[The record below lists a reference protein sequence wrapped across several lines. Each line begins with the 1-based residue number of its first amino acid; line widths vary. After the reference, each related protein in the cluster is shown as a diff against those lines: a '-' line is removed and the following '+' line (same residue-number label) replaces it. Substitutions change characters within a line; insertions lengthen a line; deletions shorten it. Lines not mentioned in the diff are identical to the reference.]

1 MTNVICESTNQSL
14 VIFHECRLR
23 AINRNK
29 TTLTAE
35 LTLLQPLDKF
45 DTRMELK
52 TKAFGYNPGI
62 FDYTVNG
69 CTFLERQK
77 HRTFKVYYQLL
88 RKFST
93 INHTCPFEV
102 SELNGISMRM
112 FSLVTCIHHLSLPG
126 KTNGKG
132 LLLRCKQFH
141 FTPT

>member
-1 MTNVICESTNQSL
+1 MKAFCKMTNVICESSNQSWA
-14 VIFHECRLR
+14 VFHECRLR
-23 AINRNK
+23 AINRNI

-35 LTLLQPLDKF
+35 ATLLQPLATF
-45 DTRMELK
+45 DTRMQLK
-52 TKAFGYNPGI
+52 TKAFGYNPAI

-69 CTFLERQK
+69 CTFMERQQ
-77 HRTFKVYYQLL
+77 HRTFKIYYQLM

-102 SELNGISMRM
+102 SELNGISYH
-112 FSLVTCIHHLSLPG
+112 LWNHLSLPG

-132 LLLRCKQFH
+132 LLLRSKQFH